1 MAHHTTTTN
10 HRRIL
15 TSHPEP
21 PSPSPP
27 KPKSTQHQPSPSA
40 MDPTSQTSKAHHP
53 TTTIKIVNRDPP
65 PAKPNASTSSSFMSN
80 YLSSRLLNPSHYH
93 HSSNK
98 NPPPPCLD
106 SHLQARAM
114 TASADF
120 EASSRLPAAKAKYYY
135 AQQRRPSDGRGDKE
149 TLKRVVGK
157 QEALPKGR
165 VKKQDLDLGLVVM
178 EEKKK
183 VLVVSEKTKKKSSS
197 KNDDVADYES
207 GKKEMRK
214 EMDLLLFEGVDD
226 VKRMSSSVSFGVGGE
241 RRRSLSGSQVQL
253 GDFLASNGAKI
264 VSVDMPPFMQIHAI
278 DCARK
283 TCDSLE
289 KFAAKTL
296 ALTLKK
302 EFDGVYG
309 PAWHCIV
316 GTSFGS
322 FVTHSV
328 GGFLYFS
335 MDSKLYVLLFKTTVQ
350 RAADSVE

>member
-1 MAHHTTTTN
+1 
-10 HRRIL
+10 
-15 TSHPEP
+15 
-21 PSPSPP
+21 
-27 KPKSTQHQPSPSA
+27 
-40 MDPTSQTSKAHHP
+40 MDPTSQTSKAHRP
-53 TTTIKIVNRDPP
+53 TTTTTKIVSRDPP
-65 PAKPNASTSSSFMSN
+65 PAKPNASSSSSFMSN
-80 YLSSRLLNPSHYH
+80 YLSSRLLNPSHFH
-93 HSSNK
+93 QSSNK
-98 NPPPPCLD
+98 NPTPPCLD

-120 EASSRLPAAKAKYYY
+120 EASSRFPAAKAKYYY
-135 AQQRRPSDGRGDKE
+135 AQQRRPSDGRSDKE

-165 VKKQDLDLGLVVM
+165 VKKQDLDLGLVVV

-197 KNDDVADYES
+197 KNDDVDDYES

-214 EMDLLLFEGVDD
+214 EMDLLLLEGVDD
-226 VKRMSSSVSFGVGGE
+226 VKRMSSLV
-241 RRRSLSGSQVQL
+241 L
-253 GDFLASNGAKI
+253 
-264 VSVDMPPFMQIHAI
+264 IHAI